1 MVSCTVLTS
10 FIQYVHSILAVIK
23 FEHSN
28 EYPTHGFKLPGKYL
42 IPIFALLVSC
52 YMVTNFTA
60 KTLLVGTVIAIL
72 AAAAYFFI
80 KKDRSYEEKHVKWL
94 DDLRLKDEKEG
105 LLDNQKK

>member
-1 MVSCTVLTS
+1 MLF
-10 FIQYVHSILAVIK
+10 FITTIFLDKEVCCR
-23 FEHSN
+23 
-28 EYPTHGFKLPGKYL
+28 GKNGDDSSYKQGL
-42 IPIFALLVSC
+42 SPIFALLVSC

-105 LLDNQKK
+105 LLDNQKNNF

>member
-1 MVSCTVLTS
+1 MFPQFLPSL
-10 FIQYVHSILAVIK
+10 K

-42 IPIFALLVSC
+42 IPSFALLVSC

-72 AAAAYFFI
+72 AAAAYFLYQE
-80 KKDRSYEEKHVKWL
+80 RS
-94 DDLRLKDEKEG
+94 
-105 LLDNQKK
+105 

>member
-1 MVSCTVLTS
+1 MVSCTVLAS
-10 FIQYVHSILAVIK
+10 FIQYVPSILAVIK

-28 EYPTHGFKLPGKYL
+28 EYPTHGFKLPRKYI

-80 KKDRSYEEKHVKWL
+80 KKDRSYEEKHVEWL